1 MIRKLSRGLGASIR
15 KFTGKGKNL
24 KKEIGALYLAYK
36 RKDIPIYTKIIIMVV
51 VAYALS
57 PIDIIPDFIPV
68 LGLLD
73 DIIIVP
79 LGIALAVRLIPKD
92 VMDQCRIDAER
103 QYNKIKKKSYLFAIL
118 IVLVWILI
126 ITYIILKIKSWLY

>member
-1 MIRKLSRGLGASIR
+1 MIRKISKGLGISIR

-36 RKDIPIYTKIIIMVV
+36 RKDIPIYTKVIIMAI

-57 PIDIIPDFIPV
+57 PIDLIPDFIPI
-68 LGLLD
+68 LGILD
-73 DIIIVP
+73 DLIILP

-103 QYNKIKKKSYLFAIL
+103 QYNKIKKKSYLFAFV
-118 IVLVWILI
+118 IVLIWLVL
-126 ITYIILKIKSWLY
+126 ITYIIFKIKNWIF

>member
-1 MIRKLSRGLGASIR
+1 MISKISKGLSISIR

-36 RKDIPIYTKIIIMVV
+36 RKDIPIYTKVIIMAV

-57 PIDIIPDFIPV
+57 PIDLIPDFIPI
-68 LGLLD
+68 LGILD
-73 DIIIVP
+73 DLIILP
-79 LGIALAVRLIPKD
+79 LGIALAVRLIPKN

-103 QYNKIKKKSYLFAIL
+103 QYDKIKKKSYLFAFV
-118 IVLVWILI
+118 IVLIWIAL
-126 ITYIILKIKSWLY
+126 ITYIIFKIKIWIS